1 MSIASRL
8 EQLEPRERRLLNVLL
23 VVFAIIAVVVVP
35 LGFRSLLLGGS
46 ERNERLR
53 EAIGAIRDR
62 RSALAKRAAAAEQ
75 IASRYAKPAPPL
87 AELLETLAKEQEL
100 QIPESQDR
108 PAVPHGKLFEERSNR
123 IVLRRV
129 GLLALAKF
137 MESIAKSGHPVAV
150 SDLELRKRGPD
161 AYDVTMVV
169 SAYDRKEKAP
179 EKAKAAT
186 DGDAGAEP
194 LDEEEVK

>member
-1 MSIASRL
+1 MSLSSRL
-8 EQLEPRERRLLNVLL
+8 EQLEPRERRLLNVLV
-23 VVFAIIAVVVVP
+23 VVFTLVALIVVP
-35 LGFRSLLLGGS
+35 LGLRSLLLGGS
-46 ERNERLR
+46 EQNERLR

-62 RSALAKRAAAAEQ
+62 RGALAKRAAAAEQ
-75 IASRYAKPAPPL
+75 VASRYAKPAPPL
-87 AELLETLAKEQEL
+87 AELLERLAKQQEME
-100 QIPESQDR
+100 IPESQDR

-129 GLLALAKF
+129 GLLTLAKF
-137 MESIAKSGHPVAV
+137 MEAIAQSGHPVTV

-169 SAYDRKEKAP
+169 SAYDRQAKAA

-186 DGDAGAEP
+186 EGDAGVEG
-194 LDEEEVK
+194 LEEEAAK

>member
-1 MSIASRL
+1 VSISSRL
-8 EQLEPRERRLLNVLL
+8 EQLEPRERRLLNVLMG
-23 VVFAIIAVVVVP
+23 VFAVVVLVVLP
-35 LGFRSLLLGGS
+35 LGLRSLLLAGR

-53 EAIGAIRDR
+53 EAITAIRDR
-62 RSALAKRAAAAEQ
+62 RVALAKRAAAAEQ
-75 IASRYAKPAPPL
+75 VAARYARPAPPL
-87 AELLETLAKEQEL
+87 AEFLETLAKRQEME
-100 QIPESQDR
+100 IPESQDR

-137 MESIAKSGHPVAV
+137 MESIAQSGHPVTV

-169 SAYDRKEKAP
+169 SAFDRKEKGPAKGREP
-179 EKAKAAT
+179 SERDGGAESPEEKA
-186 DGDAGAEP
+186 P
-194 LDEEEVK
+194 